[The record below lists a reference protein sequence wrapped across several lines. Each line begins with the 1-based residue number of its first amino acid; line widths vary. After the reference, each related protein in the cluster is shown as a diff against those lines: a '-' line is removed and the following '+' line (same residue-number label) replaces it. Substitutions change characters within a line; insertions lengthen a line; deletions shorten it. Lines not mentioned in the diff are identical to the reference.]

1 MYVSRDS
8 LRLGFLDALELIVKA
23 DKASAELTPLTPR
36 LLPCCG
42 TDMFDGQEES
52 SPERARP
59 YREDGGEGDKR
70 HNSGASKIPE
80 MRVYFLIPLNP
91 SFVLVEK
98 IGRSIIPTSCLCND
112 VIESL
117 ATCFVSS
124 NRIQCMQEQM
134 LKLSLDTKI
143 LFSS

>member
-8 LRLGFLDALELIVKA
+8 LRLGFLDALELIVKV

-59 YREDGGEGDKR
+59 YREDGEEEDKR

-80 MRVYFLIPLNP
+80 MRVYFLIPFIP
-91 SFVLVEK
+91 SFVLVEQ
-98 IGRSIIPTSCLCND
+98 IGRSLP
-112 VIESL
+112 SL
-117 ATCFVSS
+117 ACAT
-124 NRIQCMQEQM
+124 M
-134 LKLSLDTKI
+134 
-143 LFSS
+143 